1 MKRVFSVLAWLLLLW
16 GCRVVPGASA
26 RIREPSPVPLSPTP
40 REISEAVQEAAAAK
54 SPWIGFRLEAAP
66 SAADGTGWRWRTA
79 EFAEANGKQFCPTL
93 TVVTE

>member
-1 MKRVFSVLAWLLLLW
+1 MT
-16 GCRVVPGASA
+16 G
-26 RIREPSPVPLSPTP
+26 
-40 REISEAVQEAAAAK
+40 AVQEAAAAK